1 MRCFFMTLKLRENC
15 LSDLE
20 NNDDFMEGLITEYI
34 DSSLEGLSTAQ
45 DLTYQLKT
53 ELAQHENIKEIFRV
67 MHSLKGSSAIVG
79 CLPVRNLAH
88 SAEFMLEK
96 MQSGT
101 IHVEDTIVDLLTATI
116 DVLISLVE
124 TFGNEEEFGE
134 EVKQKVEYIISEL
147 DAKSNS
153 DPRLRIYGQL
163 FEGGLFEE
171 LKENISHDSK
181 AEAEKNLSKVMSLVQ
196 NLFSD
201 DDSQD
206 LIDENVSLV
215 DELREIDDDTDFTE
229 GMFKQVLQEFS
240 HAQESAENQ
249 SLKDKYSAALEQINQ
264 LYEVS
269 GASEFLA
276 GIIVERY
283 DEIDAFRKEIGNQ
296 PQSKSSAVREKTMRV
311 PETSLDDFIQ
321 FIGDLI
327 IVREMIDDSRK
338 RIEKVVT
345 SPALN
350 LELKRHMDTFSIT
363 LSKLEGSAMSIRK
376 QSIHM
381 LMNKMSRLA
390 REIAGKTSKLINMN
404 NEGSEVQIDKSL
416 LELIEAPMIHIIN
429 NAVDH
434 GIEAPEER
442 LELGKAQEGVIAI
455 KAVEE
460 EETIVISIS
469 DDGKGMNFDALLE
482 KGKKMGLANDNSSHE
497 ELLNLIFMPGFSTA
511 SAVTDISGRGVGM
524 DVVRK
529 ELEKAGGSIEIRS
542 EVGKGSTFTLT
553 LPKSITTQIIQGY
566 NIEVAGEPFIIPVKA
581 VRESLNPD
589 KVKIAK
595 MYDTIECLE
604 LRGEIMPVIK
614 VAEHLY
620 NEDKPR
626 SEKIYVIVEETGR
639 NYALLVDKVIGI
651 QQVVL
656 KELRGMKMNKN
667 IFTGAALM
675 GNGDVALVLD
685 ISAFLSS
692 SSVNHNRS
700 A

>member
-1 MRCFFMTLKLRENC
+1 M
-15 LSDLE
+15 SDLE
-20 NNDDFMEGLITEYI
+20 SNEDFMEGLIAEYI
-34 DSSLEGLSTAQ
+34 DSSLENLSSAQ

-53 ELAQHENIKEIFRV
+53 EAAQNENIKEIFRV

-96 MQSGT
+96 MQSGL
-101 IHVEDTIVDLLTATI
+101 IHVEPDVVDLLTSTI
-116 DVLISLVE
+116 DLLISLVE
-124 TFGNEEEFGE
+124 IFGNSEEYSDEIQE
-134 EVKQKVEYIISEL
+134 KINSVIIEL

-153 DPRLRIYGQL
+153 DPTQRIYSQL
-163 FEGGLFEE
+163 FEKGLMEE
-171 LKENISHDSK
+171 LKDNIVNDSK
-181 AEAEKNLSKVMSLVQ
+181 DLAAKQLDRVCSLVKS
-196 NLFSD
+196 LFSD
-201 DDSQD
+201 EQTQEVIDESVS
-206 LIDENVSLV
+206 LIDEI
-215 DELREIDDDTDFTE
+215 REVDDDTDFTDS
-229 GMFKQVLQEFS
+229 MYKQILQEFKS
-240 HAQESAENQ
+240 ALESAENKELI
-249 SLKDKYSAALEQINQ
+249 SKINEAVQ
-264 LYEVS
+264 TITDLYEIS

-276 GIIVERY
+276 GIIVEKY
-283 DEIDAFRKEIGNQ
+283 DAVEAYRKEIGN
-296 PQSKSSAVREKTMRV
+296 KSQTKSVAVREKTMRV
-311 PETSLDDFIQ
+311 PETSLDEFIQ
-321 FIGDLI
+321 YIGDLI
-327 IVREMIDDSRK
+327 IVREMIDDSRT
-338 RIEKVVT
+338 RIEKEIT

-363 LSKLEGSAMSIRK
+363 LSKLENSAMTIRK
-376 QSIHM
+376 QSVHM

-390 REIAGKTSKLINMN
+390 REIAVKTDKNIVMN
-404 NEGSEVQIDKSL
+404 NEGSEVQVDKSL
-416 LELIEAPMIHIIN
+416 LELIEAPLIHIIN

-434 GIEAPEER
+434 GIESPDER
-442 LELGKAQEGVIAI
+442 REAGKDPEGVISI
-455 KAVEE
+455 KAREE

-469 DDGKGMNFDALLE
+469 DDGRGMNFDALRE
-482 KGKKMGLANDNSSHE
+482 KGKKMGMANDNSSNE

-511 SAVTDISGRGVGM
+511 SSVTDISGRGVGM

-529 ELEKAGGSIEIRS
+529 ELEKAGGSIDIQS
-542 EVGKGSTFTLT
+542 ETAKGSIFTLT

-566 NIEVAGEPFIIPVKA
+566 QIEIAGEPFIIPVKC
-581 VRESLNPD
+581 VKESLNPD
-589 KVKIAK
+589 KVTIAK
-595 MYDTIECLE
+595 MYGSIECLE

-620 NEDKPR
+620 NEDKAR

-639 NYALLVDKVIGI
+639 NYALLVDRVVGI

-656 KELRGMKMNKN
+656 KELKGMKMNKE

-700 A
+700 KQ

>member
-1 MRCFFMTLKLRENC
+1 M
-15 LSDLE
+15 SDPE
-20 NNDDFMEGLITEYI
+20 SNEEFMEGLIAEYI
-34 DSSLEGLSTAQ
+34 DSSLESLSSAQ

-53 ELAQHENIKEIFRV
+53 DAAQNESIKEIFRA

-96 MQSGT
+96 MQSGL
-101 IHVEDTIVDLLTATI
+101 IHIEPDVVDLLTSTI
-116 DVLISLVE
+116 DMLISLVE
-124 TFGNEEEFGE
+124 TFGNNEEFSE
-134 EVKQKVEYIISEL
+134 EINEKINVIIAEL
-147 DAKSNS
+147 DSKSNS
-153 DPRLRIYGQL
+153 DPKQRIYKQL
-163 FEGGLFEE
+163 FEQGLFEE
-171 LKENISHDSK
+171 LKDNIVNDSK
-181 AEAEKNLSKVMSLVQ
+181 DTAAKQLNRVANLVKS
-196 NLFSD
+196 LFSD
-201 DDSQD
+201 EQSQES
-206 LIDENVSLV
+206 IPENVSLI
-215 DELREIDDDTDFTE
+215 DEIREVDDDTDFTE
-229 GMFKQVLQEFS
+229 TMYKQIIQEMKNALDSSENKTLIEKQKTALQTIE
-240 HAQESAENQ
+240 
-249 SLKDKYSAALEQINQ
+249 D
-264 LYEVS
+264 LYEIS

-276 GIIVERY
+276 GIIVEKY
-283 DEIDAFRKEIGNQ
+283 DELEAYKKEIGSKS
-296 PQSKSSAVREKTMRV
+296 QSKSAAVREKTMRV
-311 PETSLDDFIQ
+311 PETSLDEFIQ
-321 FIGDLI
+321 YIGDLI

-338 RIEKVVT
+338 RIEKEIL
-345 SPALN
+345 SPGLN

-363 LSKLEGSAMSIRK
+363 LSKLENSAMSIRK

-390 REIAGKTSKLINMN
+390 REIADKTSKNIVMD
-404 NEGSEVQIDKSL
+404 NEGSEVQVDKSL
-416 LELIEAPMIHIIN
+416 LELIEAPLIHIIN

-434 GIEAPEER
+434 GIENPQEREEA
-442 LELGKAQEGVIAI
+442 GKDPDGVISI
-455 KAVEE
+455 KAREE

-469 DDGKGMNFDALLE
+469 DDGKGMNFEALRA
-482 KGKKMGLANDNSSHE
+482 KGKKLGMANDNSSKE

-511 SAVTDISGRGVGM
+511 DEVTDISGRGVGM

-529 ELEKAGGSIEIRS
+529 ELEKAGGSIEIQS
-542 EVGKGSTFTLT
+542 ETGKGSVFTLT

-566 NIEVAGEPFIIPVKA
+566 LIEIAGEPFIIPVKC
-581 VRESLNPD
+581 VRESLNPE
-589 KVKIAK
+589 KVTIAK
-595 MYDTIECLE
+595 MYGSIDCLE

-620 NEDKPR
+620 NENKVR

-656 KELRGMKMNKN
+656 KELKGMKMNKN

-692 SSVNHNRS
+692 SSVNHKRS
-700 A
+700 KK

>member
-1 MRCFFMTLKLRENC
+1 LR
-15 LSDLE
+15 DLE
-20 NNDDFMEGLITEYI
+20 SNEEFMEGLIAEYI
-34 DSSLEGLSTAQ
+34 DSSLESLTSAQ

-53 ELAQHENIKEIFRV
+53 EAAQHENIKEIFRV

-96 MQSGT
+96 MQSGL
-101 IHVEDTIVDLLTATI
+101 IHVEPDVVDLLTSTI
-116 DVLISLVE
+116 DLLISLVE
-124 TFGNEEEFGE
+124 TFGNNEEFTDE
-134 EVKQKVEYIISEL
+134 IEDKINSVIVEL
-147 DAKSNS
+147 DAKSSS
-153 DPRLRIYGQL
+153 DPTQRIYSQL
-163 FEGGLFEE
+163 FEKGLLDE
-171 LKENISHDSK
+171 LKDNIVNDSKEAATNQVNRVINLVKSLFADEQTQEVVAENIS
-181 AEAEKNLSKVMSLVQ
+181 
-196 NLFSD
+196 
-201 DDSQD
+201 
-206 LIDENVSLV
+206 LIDEI
-215 DELREIDDDTDFTE
+215 REVDDDTDFTE
-229 GMFKQVLQEFS
+229 VMYNQIVQEMTLTL
-240 HAQESAENQ
+240 ESAENKNLI
-249 SLKDKYSAALEQINQ
+249 SKLEEALTTIKN
-264 LYEVS
+264 LYEIS

-276 GIIVERY
+276 GVIVENY
-283 DEIDAFRKEIGNQ
+283 DAIEAYRKEIGNKTQ
-296 PQSKSSAVREKTMRV
+296 AKSVAVREKTMRV
-311 PETSLDDFIQ
+311 PETSLDEFIQ
-321 FIGDLI
+321 YIGDLI
-327 IVREMIDDSRK
+327 IVREMIDDSRS
-338 RIEKVVT
+338 RIEKEVT
-345 SPALN
+345 SPSLN

-363 LSKLEGSAMSIRK
+363 LSKLENSAMSIRK

-390 REIAGKTSKLINMN
+390 REIATKTSKNIVMN
-404 NEGSEVQIDKSL
+404 NEGSEVQVDKSL
-416 LELIEAPMIHIIN
+416 LELIEAPLIHIIN

-434 GIEAPEER
+434 GIEDPEER
-442 LELGKAQEGVIAI
+442 AEAGKDPEGVISI
-455 KAVEE
+455 KAKEE

-469 DDGKGMNFDALLE
+469 DDGRGMNFDALKE
-482 KGKKMGLANDNSSHE
+482 KGKKMGMANDNSSNE

-529 ELEKAGGSIEIRS
+529 ELEKAGGSIEIQS
-542 EVGKGSTFTLT
+542 ETGKGSTFTLT

-566 NIEVAGEPFIIPVKA
+566 LIEIAGEPFIIPVKC

-589 KVKIAK
+589 KVTIAK
-595 MYDTIECLE
+595 MYGSIECLE

-620 NEDKPR
+620 NEEKPR

-656 KELRGMKMNKN
+656 KELKGMKMNKE

-700 A
+700 KP